1 MSDSVEKRIGEI
13 RDSYEFILDRED
25 INFTLQQRI
34 NALQFLEKEMNTSFK
49 DTEDFLAKMDE
60 YIMRIS
66 GAEELKRMRESK
78 NLSQE
83 QLSKKL

>member
-13 RDSYEFILDRED
+13 RDSYEFILDRGD

-49 DTEDFLAKMDE
+49 DTEDFLTKMDE
-60 YIMRIS
+60 ENAR
-66 GAEELKRMRESK
+66 K
-78 NLSQE
+78 
-83 QLSKKL
+83 